1 MPSRKWQRLGPAKSP
16 DSITLA
22 SNPRGIYQGR
32 EGHRDWVKRENE
44 GVVGNSI
51 GKKLGEERRV
61 VGNGKEDHRDERSD
75 GRMQRLACP
84 CLDQA

>member
-1 MPSRKWQRLGPAKSP
+1 M
-16 DSITLA
+16 
-22 SNPRGIYQGR
+22 
-32 EGHRDWVKRENE
+32 KREKE

-61 VGNGKEDHRDERSD
+61 VGNGKENHRDERSD